1 MTIKEFIERSKH
13 RLKKPRFLF
22 VYPLATWLFF
32 VARTTE
38 LRLMLGIIF
47 ALLGASVRLW
57 ANGFVGHVK
66 VNWTQK
72 SRHDPSIGH
81 LVTAGPYAYVRHP
94 LYVGTF
100 LIGAGVCV
108 IVGNLWL
115 SLIGCV
121 AFFLIYHR
129 KIDEEE
135 AMIRDEVGEEFTT
148 YQQMVP
154 RWFPRRRAYSHQR
167 GAWSWQGILA
177 SKEPKTL
184 AWVAVCLI
192 LLYFRKEIVQ
202 DHHWMTKDRWVKHT
216 VLIGLMCLFIAGDV
230 VFEWY
235 RHRAA
240 RPLQN
245 PGRRS

>member
-1 MTIKEFIERSKH
+1 MTIKEFIERSKR

-22 VYPLATWLFF
+22 VYPLVVGLIV
-32 VARTTE
+32 VARITE
-38 LRLMLGIIF
+38 FRFMVGA
-47 ALLGASVRLW
+47 ALATVGVFVRMW

-72 SRHDPSIGH
+72 SRNDDAIGH

-94 LYVGTF
+94 LYVGTL

-115 SLIGCV
+115 SLIGTL
-121 AFFLIYHR
+121 AFFLIYNR

-135 AMIRDEVGEEFTT
+135 TMIRDEVGEAFVR

-154 RWFPRRRAYSHQR
+154 RWVPRCRAYPDQR

-184 AWVAVCLI
+184 AWVAIFLI

-202 DHHWMTKDRWVKHT
+202 DHRWMAEDRWVAQT
-216 VLIGLMCLFIAGDV
+216 ALIGLACLFIVGDIA
-230 VFEWY
+230 FEWY
-235 RHRAA
+235 RHRAVSA
-240 RPLQN
+240 LQN
-245 PGRRS
+245 PGRN

>member
-1 MTIKEFIERSKH
+1 MTIKEFIERSKR

-22 VYPLATWLFF
+22 VYPLVAWLFV

-38 LRLMLGIIF
+38 LQLILGV
-47 ALLGASVRLW
+47 LLAFLGVVVRLW

-72 SRHDPSIGH
+72 SRNDAAIGH

-115 SLIGCV
+115 SLIGTL
-121 AFFLIYHR
+121 AFFLIYNR

-135 AMIRDEVGEEFTT
+135 TMIRDEVGEEFTT

-154 RWFPRRRAYSHQR
+154 RWVPMRCAYPDQR

-184 AWVAVCLI
+184 AWVAIFLI

-202 DHHWMTKDRWVKHT
+202 DHHWMTEDRWVTQT
-216 VLIGLMCLFIAGDV
+216 VLIGLACLFIVGDV

-235 RHRAA
+235 RHRYE
-240 RPLQN
+240 RRLQH
-245 PGRRS
+245 PGSSS